1 MQSITQYQA
10 PEGKEWSVPWNL
22 VSTVVESLRQ
32 LLSNLRLL
40 QNETYSLLAAK
51 TSHLFMIRTIPEKPS
66 ERPSRNF
73 QAKIN
78 LLLREK
84 RLPASKKLPRSSSP
98 YMLFRSTTL
107 IITIINTSWLMVVLR
122 PVAHLLAASKLGW
135 HRTLSSPVYY
145 AQHSNEEPAG

>member
-1 MQSITQYQA
+1 
-10 PEGKEWSVPWNL
+10 
-22 VSTVVESLRQ
+22 
-32 LLSNLRLL
+32 
-40 QNETYSLLAAK
+40 
-51 TSHLFMIRTIPEKPS
+51 MIRTIPEKPS

-98 YMLFRSTTL
+98 YMLFRSTTS

-122 PVAHLLAASKLGW
+122 PVAHLLAASKLG
-135 HRTLSSPVYY
+135 
-145 AQHSNEEPAG
+145 